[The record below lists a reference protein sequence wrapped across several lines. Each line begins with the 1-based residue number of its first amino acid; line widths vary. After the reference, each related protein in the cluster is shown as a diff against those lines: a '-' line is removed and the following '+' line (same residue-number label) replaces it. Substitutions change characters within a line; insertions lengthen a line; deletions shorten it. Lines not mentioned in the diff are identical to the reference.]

1 MPIPYSEWLQQ
12 AQRLPEGR
20 SARVSH
26 VCGEGRP
33 MILEHTA
40 EGFRCWCHRCHDGGF
55 KPHGQRALSKIVER
69 WNAAAGDHNDF
80 KIVLPHD
87 LTGRD
92 LPWPAVR
99 WLSKAGITQRLMQKY
114 GIGYSPRFGRVYLP
128 VYSAADRRGLR
139 RLEYYQGRAVY
150 DGQVPKYLNPKVNK
164 SRLVFSTEYPAEES
178 ERLTPKGR
186 RKQTAVVT
194 EDILSAIRVGEV
206 PGATGV
212 SILGTSPSPGQ
223 INYLSTFGSCIIWLD
238 PDSAGKKATRLL
250 KRSLEMIGQPYR
262 VMTSERDPKL
272 YSHRELQEMLWRK
285 LT

>member
-1 MPIPYSEWLQQ
+1 MSIPYSEWLQQ

-26 VCGEGRP
+26 DCGEGRP
-33 MILEHTA
+33 MIIEHTA
-40 EGFRCWCHRCHDGGF
+40 EGFRCWCHRCHEGGF

-80 KIVLPHD
+80 KIILPHD
-87 LTGRD
+87 LTRRD

-99 WLSKAGITQRLMQKY
+99 WLSKAGITQRLMDEY
-114 GIGYSPRFGRVYLP
+114 NIGYSPRYGRVYLP
-128 VYSAADRRGLR
+128 VYSAPNRSGVR

-164 SRLVFSTEYPAEES
+164 ASLVFSSRNRAPGSITPRES
-178 ERLTPKGR
+178 KRG
-186 RKQTAVVT
+186 QTAIIT

-206 PGATGV
+206 PGAAGV

-223 INYLSTFGSCIIWLD
+223 INYLSTFRSCLIWLD
-238 PDSAGKKATRLL
+238 PDSAGQKATRLL
-250 KRSLEMIGQPYR
+250 KRSLEMIGQPFW

-272 YSHRELQEMLWRK
+272 YSHRELQEMIWHR
-285 LT
+285 

>member
-1 MPIPYSEWLQQ
+1 MALPYSEWLQQ

-26 VCGEGRP
+26 DCGEGRP
-33 MILEHTA
+33 MLIEHNSD
-40 EGFRCWCHRCHDGGF
+40 GFRCWCHRCHEGGF

-99 WLSKAGITQRLMQKY
+99 WLSKAGITQALMQKY
-114 GIGYSPRFGRVYLP
+114 GIGYSPRYGRVYLP
-128 VYSAADRRGLR
+128 VYSAPDWRGVR

-150 DGQVPKYLNPKVNK
+150 DGQTPKYLNPKVNK
-164 SRLVFSTEYPAEES
+164 ASLVFSTEYPAKAEEVPDG
-178 ERLTPKGR
+178 TPR
-186 RKQTAVVT
+186 RKKAAVVT
-194 EDILSAIRVGEV
+194 EDVLSAIRTGEV
-206 PGATGV
+206 QGCTGV
-212 SILGTSPSPGQ
+212 SIMGTSPSPGQ
-223 INYLSTFGSCIIWLD
+223 INYLASFRLCLIWLD

-250 KRSLEMIGQPYR
+250 KRSLDMVGQPYR
-262 VMTSERDPKL
+262 VITSDRDPKL
-272 YSHRELQEMLWRK
+272 YSHRELQEILWHK